1 MKSTVIRANH
11 KSTCPGCA
19 QNIFPGSL
27 TQVYSNKWYHTE
39 CWKEMWEK
47 VALNKDKEKGIEIM
61 PLNKLYTQL
70 TKLVLQ
76 IEADV
81 AKIKAIAKEIG
92 SW

>member
-27 TQVYSNKWYHTE
+27 TQVYNNKWYHTE

-47 VALNKDKEKGIEIM
+47 IALNKDKEKGIEIM
-61 PLNKLYTQL
+61 SLNKLYAQL

>member
-39 CWKEMWEK
+39 CSKEMWEK
-47 VALNKDKEKGIEIM
+47 IALNKDKEKGIEIM

>member
-47 VALNKDKEKGIEIM
+47 IALNKDKEKGIEIM

>member
-47 VALNKDKEKGIEIM
+47 VALNKDKEKGVEIM

>member
-1 MKSTVIRANH
+1 MLERNVGKI
-11 KSTCPGCA
+11 
-19 QNIFPGSL
+19 
-27 TQVYSNKWYHTE
+27 
-39 CWKEMWEK
+39 
-47 VALNKDKEKGIEIM
+47 ALNKDKEKDIEIM